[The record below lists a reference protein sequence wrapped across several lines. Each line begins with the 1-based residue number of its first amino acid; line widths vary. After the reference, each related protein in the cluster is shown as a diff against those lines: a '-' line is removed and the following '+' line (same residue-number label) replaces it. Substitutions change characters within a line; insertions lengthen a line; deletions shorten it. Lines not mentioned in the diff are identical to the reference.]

1 MIEKYDHKT
10 IVEMFDG
17 QEVSPILPYDSI
29 DADPK
34 TIAES
39 TQASGRLSVSGAQ
52 PKFAIVVDNGQL
64 RFIKEG
70 ERGHYILKP
79 HPVEHYLHDREY
91 MPINE
96 WVTMHIAQEVYNIE
110 SAKNCLCYF
119 KNGEAAYLTRR
130 FDIKNDNTKYMQED
144 FASAASINEDTH
156 GEDYK
161 YTALSYEDC
170 GALIDEHVSAAM
182 VEKHKFFRLVLFN
195 YLICNDDAHLKNFSF
210 ISADGKDYRLTPA
223 YDLLNTQLHL
233 YDPHIFALTKGLY
246 NGMIIDDTHSVTGAS
261 FEKFGKR
268 IGLPTKLIEREL
280 EGFRMEKPQVK
291 EMLERSGLPEN
302 LVRSYFMG
310 YDYRRRTL
318 SFN

>member
-17 QEVSPILPYDSI
+17 QVVSPVLPYDSI

-39 TQASGRLSVSGAQ
+39 TQASGRISVSGAQ
-52 PKFAIVVDNGQL
+52 AKFAIVVENGQL
-64 RFIKEG
+64 RFPKEG
-70 ERGHYILKP
+70 ERGYYILKP
-79 HPVEHYLHDREY
+79 HPIEHYLNNREY
-91 MPINE
+91 MPVNE
-96 WVTMHIAQEVYNIE
+96 WLTMHIAQEVYNIE
-110 SAKNCLCYF
+110 TAKNCLCYF
-119 KNGEAAYLTRR
+119 RNGEVAYLTRR
-130 FDIKNDNTKYMQED
+130 FDIKNDNTKFLQED
-144 FASAASINEDTH
+144 FASAASINEDTN

-170 GALIDEHVSAAM
+170 AALIDKHVSAAM

-195 YLICNDDAHLKNFSF
+195 YLICNDDAHLKNFSL

-233 YDPHIFALTKGLY
+233 YEPHIFALTKGLY

-261 FEKFGKR
+261 FEEFGRR
-268 IGLPTKLIEREL
+268 IGLPTKLIEMEL
-280 EGFRMEKPQVK
+280 EVFRMEKPQVK
-291 EMLERSGLPEN
+291 EMVENSGLPEN
-302 LVRSYFMG
+302 LARSYFMG
-310 YDYRRRTL
+310 YDYRRITL
-318 SFN
+318 SF